1 MKQEGQNILIYS
13 DRLASF
19 EYGENHPFKPLRAK
33 QFLELLNRYS
43 LIFEQNQ
50 QIIEPIQ
57 IDEDLLYLFHDR
69 EYIELFKKSEKGEF
83 TLEMYSV
90 GLGTED
96 NPVMH
101 GMYEFSLTAA
111 GGTHQGALMLYRDEA
126 RFVFNPLGGFHHA
139 GRNHAEGFCYINDI
153 AIAIAELVRKGMRV
167 AYIDTDVHHG
177 NGVQD
182 AFYDSNK
189 VLNISLHESG
199 KTLYPWSGFEDGIGI
214 KEGRGYNINI
224 PLLRGSDDEVYLYA
238 FESIVPPLIKKF
250 NPDIICAQIGGD
262 IHRED
267 PLAHLNVTS
276 NGYEKVINTIK
287 ELSPRLLALGGGGYN
302 VFKTAALWTLA
313 WATICD
319 IEPQDYYAG
328 LVGGMMYGPET
339 ESGSLNDEPFVLTGT
354 EKEQCLEHAQTVVR
368 FIKELLFPL
377 HGLKF

>member
-1 MKQEGQNILIYS
+1 MKEEGQNILIYS
-13 DRLASF
+13 DHLASF

-50 QIIEPIQ
+50 QIIEPVQ
-57 IDEDLLYLFHDR
+57 INEDLLYLFHDR
-69 EYIELFKKSEKGEF
+69 EYIELLKKSEKGEF

-96 NPVMH
+96 NPVMQ

-111 GGTHQGALMLYRDEA
+111 GGTHQGAMMLYRDEA

-153 AIAIAELVRKGMRV
+153 AIAIAELVRNGMRV

-224 PLLRGSDDEVYLYA
+224 PMLRGSDDEVYLYA
-238 FESIVPPLIKKF
+238 FESIVPPLVKQF
-250 NPDIICAQIGGD
+250 NPDIICAEIGGD

-276 NGYEKVINTIK
+276 NGYEKVIRTIK

-313 WATICD
+313 WATICG

-339 ESGSLNDEPFVLTGT
+339 ESGSLHDEPFVMTGA
-354 EKEQCLEHAQTVVR
+354 EKEQCLEHAQKVVR
-368 FIKELLFPL
+368 FIQELLFPL
-377 HGLKF
+377 HGLRF